1 MTEVVVKGP
10 EKVIKEKIKRV
21 RRKDKKVVK
30 VVKGIKKA
38 GVRNLRGDEWEI
50 EGDLVLKKEKV
61 YVLKDKNLRVEIIQL
76 HYNMLI
82 ARYGGR

>member
-10 EKVIKEKIKRV
+10 EKVIKEKIKRA

-61 YVLKDKNLRVEIIQL
+61 YVLKDKNLRVEII
-76 HYNMLI
+76 
-82 ARYGGR
+82 

>member
-1 MTEVVVKGP
+1 MTKVVVKGP
-10 EKVIKEKIKRV
+10 EKVIKEKIKRA

-61 YVLKDKNLRVEIIQL
+61 YVLKDKNLRVEII
-76 HYNMLI
+76 
-82 ARYGGR
+82 